1 MGFHNSRRDFNNPII
16 NHLQEQPNFKYKKDG
31 GGTYPSCFIKK
42 LPRDETGII
51 LTIINDG
58 QVSNNEVKKCEDLL
72 NENKIKFS
80 DLNVFYIGPED
91 KMNLSVVASFLRGER
106 ISEKGMVYNQYIND
120 SYKNYF
126 FVHPIRELKKYFDNL
141 TLFLKEAD
149 KLAEKF
155 DLQNL
160 GRTNQNKIFRDEL
173 AKLKNNLLDFILKKD
188 KNIEKTNPENIE
200 KILKNLKE
208 SKDTDAINNLNNLID
223 NNQNLALELDTAFKK
238 LFVALDRKDGYNFNR
253 NVSNTHTMTTTV
265 QEVPINE
272 LSTALAKKE
281 TTVYVCP
288 ITLNVDVPILPAR
301 NVLQKTKTPNPST
314 CDTKDQ
320 LGPKYYAALDN
331 SIIRDLIL
339 KRFKQE
345 NFPLKEEISKDKLL
359 KLFEQDKHAKRLVSS
374 KASAI
379 DEFIQRFK
387 TFYLN
392 NPIAFLYD
400 NDLVKQIEYRL
411 DNIIGLDTIHFIL
424 DKSDNNNDKNNF
436 ISPTTNQRISSFISP
451 SNVASHIKNTHYAIT
466 DLFFGEQTCY
476 GERSLWLAI
485 LYLIIKK
492 QERFNAPLTEYQD
505 PNDSVKTN
513 EKSFALALKE
523 RVIDQ
528 LCTDE
533 TNLTL
538 SNLPEHGPILKV
550 PVALAL
556 WYCVR
561 SPQFIKDFRHNRLRS
576 IGTKYHLELLD
587 ELNFPYDKEWT
598 IHQLARYKLFAWMM
612 DLAKEDP
619 KKSENWLRSFYQKS
633 INCDGT
639 LVFLDGVADYDL
651 NTLKI
656 GIFENNGYD
665 TKGSPTFFI
674 NEEDQKNKIVQNTHF
689 IDALSPAEVFALYKL
704 VDTTKK
710 TEDIDIDSR
719 IDNLLE
725 DQSLINSQLPKP
737 ETHYNLEYSRIKSI
751 EDDPTQVC
759 PFTLR
764 PYRDANSLE
773 NSIKTFG
780 LEEKQLFAY
789 KYFSNFVKQ
798 FKKFPTTHELLI
810 YMAEKQSKKA
820 DSKNTLPA
828 TDINFAELITNIIS
842 KFKEAMAQ
850 LLLNK
855 DKLQN
860 ILNVS
865 PLIKQSKK
873 DEFKFIFNEFNGLA
887 KQSNIELREEKEIA
901 HQPEKIKDSKEANS
915 PSNPFEINI
924 DKIIELLEKNK
935 IVLQPEDIT
944 LIRNNKT
951 VACQKF
957 GKFEIEILDGIM
969 KLLNQKNATLQPKD
983 IQTILAII
991 KTKPCGYQKCDKYK
1005 IEIFENMLELL
1016 KQNEIALQLEDIHT
1030 IQAIINT
1037 VTTSRRKFN
1046 EFKIDIVEQV
1056 TKFLKQKGVQPEAIQ
1071 ALKKSKTTASKKIVQ
1086 PELINENN
1094 EICLFNRITMFFK
1107 QGGCSE
1113 LRKQLEKAGKEFS
1126 KIQSTS
1132 KDEPSSLFFNQRRG
1146 NELGNQLEKAE
1157 ESIPK
1162 NQSTLEK
1169 ELLSMQ
1175 NTYRKA
1181 S

>member
-1 MGFHNSRRDFNNPII
+1 MSKKNSDASCILWDSIIQEEISIIQLI

-51 LTIINDG
+51 LTIITDG

-126 FVHPIRELKKYFDNL
+126 FVDPIRELKKYFDNL

-424 DKSDNNNDKNNF
+424 NKSDNNNDKNNF

-725 DQSLINSQLPKP
+725 DPLLSQTFTPVI
-737 ETHYNLEYSRIKSI
+737 HYNPKYNLI
-751 EDDPTQVC
+751 ESTKDDPTQIC
-759 PFTLR
+759 HFTLR
-764 PYRDANSLE
+764 PYKVSDETIE
-773 NSIKTFG
+773 NKFG
-780 LEEKQLFAY
+780 SKDKQLFAY
-789 KYFSNFVKQ
+789 KYLGNFVAQ
-798 FKKFPTTHELLI
+798 FEKFPTSDEFLI
-810 YMAEKQSKKA
+810 YMAEKQSQKA
-820 DSKNTLPA
+820 NPKNTLPA
-828 TDINFAELITNIIS
+828 IPIIHKITSNIINNY
-842 KFKEAMAQ
+842 KEA
-850 LLLNK
+850 LDHFLLNI

-860 ILNVS
+860 ILKES
-865 PLIKQSKK
+865 SLKESKK
-873 DEFKFIFNEFNGLA
+873 TEFQKILNKRKCL
-887 KQSNIELREEKEIA
+887 SEK
-901 HQPEKIKDSKEANS
+901 S
-915 PSNPFEINI
+915 
-924 DKIIELLEKNK
+924 
-935 IVLQPEDIT
+935 ED
-944 LIRNNKT
+944 
-951 VACQKF
+951 
-957 GKFEIEILDGIM
+957 
-969 KLLNQKNATLQPKD
+969 
-983 IQTILAII
+983 
-991 KTKPCGYQKCDKYK
+991 
-1005 IEIFENMLELL
+1005 
-1016 KQNEIALQLEDIHT
+1016 
-1030 IQAIINT
+1030 IQAIATANI
-1037 VTTSRRKFN
+1037 SLFI
-1046 EFKIDIVEQV
+1046 EI
-1056 TKFLKQKGVQPEAIQ
+1056 TKFFIRAP
-1071 ALKKSKTTASKKIVQ
+1071 
-1086 PELINENN
+1086 
-1094 EICLFNRITMFFK
+1094 
-1107 QGGCSE
+1107 SE
-1113 LRKQLEKAGKEFS
+1113 FRDQLEKAGKEIS

-1146 NELGNQLEKAE
+1146 NELGNQLGKAE

-1162 NQSTLEK
+1162 NQSTLQE
-1169 ELLSMQ
+1169 EPLSMQ